1 MRITT
6 FLNKLYIAD
15 EFKAEDLD
23 KLLKLAKKI
32 RSNDPTRK
40 LCVIFDDSVGMAKG
54 LFSGSKA
61 KRLLTTLRHYG
72 ISVIVST
79 QQLQNEVTTL
89 LRNNIQEVFLF
100 AQSEPYGLQLAYDTW
115 GKSSSNLKDKSEF
128 EKCVA
133 SLPRHNFLHY
143 SRKTQL
149 WSQGQIPYPL
159 PQFRIY
165 LHPSDLEAQKEGMIV
180 LNGNKENYDLSLVER
195 DLSIQ
200 QVEADDNK
208 PLFRSLK
215 EPKDTSDIEND
226 LDDKEIEKMDSD
238 SDLSDD
244 PVEKHKRKNPKKR
257 SPPPKKS
264 KHGKKRSYEAI
275 EKQNDPVQS

>member
-1 MRITT
+1 MALDHLADLTLIVAPIEAGKTLLIKYLLLSNVQHFACVFLFSNT
-6 FLNKLYIAD
+6 GLDSYNENYNFLNKLYIAD

-32 RSNDPTRK
+32 RSNDPTRR

-128 EKCVA
+128 EKSVFLLCPDITFCTIQEKLSYGLRDKYLIHYPNSA
-133 SLPRHNFLHY
+133 S
-143 SRKTQL
+143 
-149 WSQGQIPYPL
+149 
-159 PQFRIY
+159 IY
-165 LHPSDLEAQKEGMIV
+165 
-180 LNGNKENYDLSLVER
+180 
-195 DLSIQ
+195 IQ
-200 QVEADDNK
+200 VT
-208 PLFRSLK
+208 LK
-215 EPKDTSDIEND
+215 
-226 LDDKEIEKMDSD
+226 L
-238 SDLSDD
+238 
-244 PVEKHKRKNPKKR
+244 KK
-257 SPPPKKS
+257 K
-264 KHGKKRSYEAI
+264 G
-275 EKQNDPVQS
+275 